1 MGIRASVLRWPNS
14 VRGRLGGIVA
24 SGVEVE
30 EFAHSLSHVGVQDTA
45 YSSQRPSPTP
55 TRIISVLPVAYGDR
69 NI

>member
-1 MGIRASVLRWPNS
+1 MGIRALVLRWPNS
-14 VRGRLGGIVA
+14 VRSRLRGIAA
-24 SGVEVE
+24 SGIEGE
-30 EFAHSLSHVGVQDTA
+30 EFTHSLSHVGVRDTA